1 MSMKSKA
8 KCEVCAGGPDVV
20 STLQQENA
28 ALTEVREEH
37 SRIKAAL
44 FRAGYQ
50 KGTCLERVVTVICQ
64 YESLSKRVGFAAQAA
79 RGPFGRK

>member
-1 MSMKSKA
+1 MSMKGKP
-8 KCEVCAGGPDVV
+8 EREGCAISPDVV
-20 STLQQENA
+20 SRLQQENA
-28 ALTEVREEH
+28 ALIEVREEH

-50 KGTCLERVVTVICQ
+50 EGTCLERVVTVICQ